1 MPDAKVIVIEP
12 SDSQARNLETLLR
25 FLDLQPVHVH
35 NLAEFRQYQKTESHD
50 WLALIVGKDTIA
62 EQGRE
67 LVAELRAMALPLALI
82 YLSADGLPKIAES
95 SGDLAW
101 FHLDFPVKQ
110 RRLSAVLDQAQN
122 IRKGHPTQPGTHRFR
137 PSGTSRAM
145 RAVHRLIEQVAPHD
159 TNVLILGESGT
170 GKEMVARHI
179 HELSHRAGHPFV
191 PVNCGAIPA
200 DLLESELF
208 GHEKGAFTGALSTR
222 LGRFE
227 FAEGGTLFLDEI
239 GDMSLQMQVKL
250 LRVLQERTFER
261 VGSNRTMRCN
271 VRIIA
276 ATHRDLD
283 SAIGSGRF
291 REDLFYRL
299 NVFPIQMPPLRER
312 LEDLPVLIEHLVQ
325 RQTQMA
331 GRHIRLDKQAM
342 NCLAR
347 NPWPGN
353 VRELSNLLERLAVL
367 FPEQTVSPDDLPE
380 RYRNRGVAGWA
391 GSGVRVFPSLAA
403 VAAAE
408 PAAEATPAALAEDT
422 HDALSMTEILEM
434 VGAEDSGAPGVATPD
449 VAAPGVD
456 TQDAADATLP
466 RGGIDLKNH
475 MSAIEIGLIRK
486 ALREADG
493 TVAGAARLLNI
504 RRTTLV
510 EKLRKYRLSA

>member
-1 MPDAKVIVIEP
+1 MVDAKVIVMDP
-12 SDSQARNLETLLR
+12 SDSQARTLVTVLR
-25 FLDLQPVHVH
+25 FLDLEPVHVH
-35 NLAEFRQYQKTESHD
+35 DLKELREYQRSSAHD
-50 WLALIVGKDTIA
+50 WLAVIVAQETVA
-62 EQGRE
+62 TQGAE
-67 LVAELRAMALPLALI
+67 LVEQLRSIAQPLPVI
-82 YLSADGLPKIAES
+82 YLSSDGLPKIAET

-101 FHLDFPVKQ
+101 FHLELPVKQ

-122 IRKGHPTQPGTHRFR
+122 VRNGHPTQPGAHRFR

-145 RAVHRLIEQVAPHD
+145 RAVHRLIEQVAPFD
-159 TNVLILGESGT
+159 TSVLILGESGT

-179 HELSHRAGHPFV
+179 HELSGRAGHPFV

-250 LRVLQERTFER
+250 LRVLQERSFER
-261 VGSNRTMRCN
+261 VGSNRTIRCN

-276 ATHRDLD
+276 ATHRDLEE
-283 SAIGSGRF
+283 AIGAGRF

-299 NVFPIQMPPLRER
+299 NVFPVQMPPLRER
-312 LEDLPVLIEHLVQ
+312 LEDLPVLIEHLAQ
-325 RQTQMA
+325 RQGQIS
-331 GRHIRLDKQAM
+331 GRHIRLDKEAM
-342 NCLAR
+342 NCLVR
-347 NPWPGN
+347 NRWPGN
-353 VRELSNLLERLAVL
+353 VRELSNLLERLAIL
-367 FPEQTVSPDDLPE
+367 FPEHTIT
-380 RYRNRGVAGWA
+380 RGVW
-391 GSGVRVFPSLAA
+391 P
-403 VAAAE
+403 E
-408 PAAEATPAALAEDT
+408 PLAEDEDVVPGFHRGHDSNGSAVLVAPPTESIPDAESCTTT
-422 HDALSMTEILEM
+422 HATEEFDQLLDDAEAS
-434 VGAEDSGAPGVATPD
+434 
-449 VAAPGVD
+449 
-456 TQDAADATLP
+456 LP
-466 RGGIDLKNH
+466 RGGIDLKDH

-486 ALREADG
+486 ALEEADG